1 MTIGTSLFAALNT
14 RAFQKSDAK
23 IAQLQENISTG
34 TEDPKASA
42 DPIRAQRLSVVN
54 EHKDMLDRFNSNLI
68 VAEKRLEITDSNL
81 GEVND
86 LLQSMRE
93 LAIRGADASVTP
105 SERKVLLHKA
115 TQLRDSLITQA
126 NARDDTG
133 RPIFGGY
140 QGRMDPFTEGPN
152 GVEYN
157 GDAGRHTL
165 RVSESAMVSTGVS
178 GDEAFMGVDLLSGET
193 RGLFDI
199 VDDFIFTLGSEGHS
213 LRDSVTEANTMSVDL
228 AKTQGDAKWTMT
240 LGEGANAVTI
250 SADLVSGQPGPAIAA
265 INAVST
271 QTGITAAFTDDGDGM
286 VLTGVN
292 GVTLSDI
299 KVEPEQ
305 RGEVARAYP
314 EEGVF
319 IQMVSK
325 DRTSSGII
333 DQITAAG
340 EHVADM
346 RAVVGAQA
354 ESVDRF
360 QKLVAERTVILDEAV
375 SNLSELDLAA
385 AITKLQSLLLNRE
398 ASQSSFVKITSTSLF
413 DYIR

>member
-1 MTIGTSLFAALNT
+1 
-14 RAFQKSDAK
+14 
-23 IAQLQENISTG
+23 
-34 TEDPKASA
+34 
-42 DPIRAQRLSVVN
+42 
-54 EHKDMLDRFNSNLI
+54 
-68 VAEKRLEITDSNL
+68 
-81 GEVND
+81 
-86 LLQSMRE
+86 
-93 LAIRGADASVTP
+93 
-105 SERKVLLHKA
+105 
-115 TQLRDSLITQA
+115 
-126 NARDDTG
+126 
-133 RPIFGGY
+133 
-140 QGRMDPFTEGPN
+140 
-152 GVEYN
+152 
-157 GDAGRHTL
+157 
-165 RVSESAMVSTGVS
+165 
-178 GDEAFMGVDLLSGET
+178 
-193 RGLFDI
+193 
-199 VDDFIFTLGSEGHS
+199 
-213 LRDSVTEANTMSVDL
+213 
-228 AKTQGDAKWTMT
+228 AKWTMT

-271 QTGITAAFTDDGDGM
+271 QTGITATFTDDGDGM

-305 RGEVARAYP
+305 RGEVARVYP

-398 ASQSSFVKITSTSLF
+398 ASQSSFVKITQTSLF

>member
-1 MTIGTSLFAALNT
+1 
-14 RAFQKSDAK
+14 
-23 IAQLQENISTG
+23 
-34 TEDPKASA
+34 
-42 DPIRAQRLSVVN
+42 
-54 EHKDMLDRFNSNLI
+54 
-68 VAEKRLEITDSNL
+68 
-81 GEVND
+81 
-86 LLQSMRE
+86 
-93 LAIRGADASVTP
+93 
-105 SERKVLLHKA
+105 
-115 TQLRDSLITQA
+115 
-126 NARDDTG
+126 
-133 RPIFGGY
+133 
-140 QGRMDPFTEGPN
+140 
-152 GVEYN
+152 
-157 GDAGRHTL
+157 
-165 RVSESAMVSTGVS
+165 
-178 GDEAFMGVDLLSGET
+178 
-193 RGLFDI
+193 
-199 VDDFIFTLGSEGHS
+199 
-213 LRDSVTEANTMSVDL
+213 MSVDL

-305 RGEVARAYP
+305 RGEVARVYP

-398 ASQSSFVKITSTSLF
+398 ASQSSFVKITQTSLF